1 MMKASSR
8 CSADELVE
16 PGQDPGAHVQ
26 EAFAPGDA
34 EAGEVP
40 EAGLEFGGVARGD
53 LGEAQAFPDPEVDLP
68 ELRDDLRAPGPAP
81 G

>member
-1 MMKASSR
+1 MMMACLKVFSH
-8 CSADELVE
+8 EVVE

-40 EAGLEFGGVARGD
+40 EAGLEFGRVTRRD
-53 LGEAQAFPDPEVDLP
+53 LGEAQPFPDPEVDLP
-68 ELRDDLRAPGPAP
+68 ELRDDLRAPDHAP